1 MRNFVRE
8 KNISMI
14 MNDITTRAAVL
25 RAQSTQRPYTDS
37 RPLSIEE
44 VTLTPPAT
52 GEVLIKIRAAGL
64 CHSDLSVINGDR
76 PRPLPMV
83 LGHEAAGV
91 VMATGPEVNTVQV
104 GDHVILTLPSC
115 GYCAYCERA
124 RAALCPNGLAA
135 NTKGQLLSGARHLHD
150 AHRLLNHH
158 LGISAFA
165 DYAVVAEQSVIP
177 IERSIPFD
185 VAAVF
190 GCSIVTGVGAIFN
203 KGQVQ
208 PGQSVLIVGVGGIG
222 LAALMGAVAAQ
233 AHPIIAVDISA
244 EKLELAHSL
253 GATHTILMEK
263 DSQQTLT
270 QLHALCPQGV
280 DVATDFTG
288 VAQAF
293 EFAYQATSIGGKTI
307 SAGLP
312 HPEARVSFSPTQ
324 LVAEEREILGSYL
337 GSHIPYQ
344 DIQQYVQMYQN
355 GLLPVEQLIT
365 HHLSL
370 EEINEGF
377 ERLAQGNCIRQIVL
391 FDA

>member
-1 MRNFVRE
+1 
-8 KNISMI
+8 

-25 RAQSTQRPYTDS
+25 RAQSTKRPYTKS
-37 RPLSIEE
+37 QPLTIEE
-44 VTLTPPAT
+44 VTLTPPST
-52 GEVLIKIRAAGL
+52 GEVLIKIRAAGI
-64 CHSDLSVINGDR
+64 CHSDLSVVNGDR

-91 VMATGPEVNTVQV
+91 VMSTGPGVANVQA
-104 GDHVILTLPSC
+104 GDHVIVTLPSC
-115 GYCAYCERA
+115 GHCEYCAAE

-135 NTKGQLLSGARHLHD
+135 NTRGQLLSGARHLHD
-150 AHRLLNHH
+150 EHSLLNHH

-177 IERSIPFD
+177 IDPSIPFD

-190 GCSIVTGVGAIFN
+190 GCSIVTGVGAIIN

-233 AHPIIAVDISA
+233 ANPVIAVDINA
-244 EKLELAHSL
+244 EKLELARAL
-253 GATHTILMEK
+253 GATHTIQMTGGNRQALE
-263 DSQQTLT
+263 
-270 QLHALCPQGV
+270 QLHGICPRGV
-280 DVATDFTG
+280 DVAADFTG
-288 VAQAF
+288 VAKAF
-293 EFAYQATSIGGKTI
+293 EFAYQATAIGGKTI

-312 HPEARVSFSPTQ
+312 HPDARMSFSPTQ

-337 GSHIPYQ
+337 GSHVPSQ
-344 DIQQYVQMYQN
+344 DIQQYVQMYQS
-355 GLLPVEQLIT
+355 GILPVDKLIT
-365 HHLSL
+365 HHLKL
-370 EEINEGF
+370 EEINAGL
-377 ERLAQGNCIRQIVL
+377 ERLAEGDCIRQIIL